1 MKIFTKPWSFVLGG
15 FLVGLA
21 EVIYFLKY
29 KAPIGV
35 TTGLA
40 KMFGSVE
47 EHITKTDFLTRMYGY
62 DIHWVIIGILIAGF
76 FVTIL
81 EKEKKIWPKYP
92 NRVLLLAFFG
102 GAIFGLG
109 TRIAQGCT
117 TWHYLGGIPAMSL
130 TSIVVALVSVPFA
143 FVAFF
148 IMAKLDAGGF
158 MKHNETL
165 ATVKY
170 CAEHGLDSETL
181 CYDPKYNP
189 YKDPLRIIL
198 TVFLLVL
205 VGASLWTAF
214 QGVTANSIGRLP
226 WIDVFL
232 KTLVGL
238 LIGLGIAKSGLG
250 TECAVMAPHSLH
262 MKAKHFDSMGE
273 SQRLPRPCLQ
283 GSCLLWD

>member
-1 MKIFTKPWSFVLGG
+1 
-15 FLVGLA
+15 
-21 EVIYFLKY
+21 
-29 KAPIGV
+29 
-35 TTGLA
+35 
-40 KMFGSVE
+40 
-47 EHITKTDFLTRMYGY
+47 
-62 DIHWVIIGILIAGF
+62 
-76 FVTIL
+76 
-81 EKEKKIWPKYP
+81 
-92 NRVLLLAFFG
+92 
-102 GAIFGLG
+102 
-109 TRIAQGCT
+109 
-117 TWHYLGGIPAMSL
+117 MSL